1 VHDALGDVG
10 ANEDFIATVVFP
22 YLSARVAVDVPSAD
36 GLIVAD
42 AVQLVERVPSHACH
56 ELLVHVARGRHV
68 ETHVAPADCAVVR
81 SERRLTLRNSAK
93 GPSRIGN
100 LESFCMSKI

>member
-1 VHDALGDVG
+1 MSGSGARCAFDVG
-10 ANEDFIATVVFP
+10 ANEDFIATVVFSH
-22 YLSARVAVDVPSAD
+22 LSARVAVDVPSAD

-68 ETHVAPADCAVVR
+68 ETHGAPADCAAVGCASAGAVY
-81 SERRLTLRNSAK
+81 RR
-93 GPSRIGN
+93 GYYH
-100 LESFCMSKI
+100 